1 MKTSRS
7 LLAPY
12 RSKSL
17 IIGIYS
23 IHVVPIKQ
31 ITLFPLWPCQAVDC
45 VTCSMC
51 SRKIPG
57 HRLSIHERSC
67 RKLTS
72 SANKT
77 PEQITESLCYVCKLR
92 FPISTL
98 ASHEVDCL
106 QQWQAKQE
114 GRPTPTP
121 SIPAEKSEQKKPD
134 NRSMVDAEP
143 VKEES
148 SLESGDILPL
158 DVECKELNQEDGS
171 TSDEGRGN
179 SQKLPSDNA
188 TETSANLSGETSE
201 TNQNTEIKTDEAWSQ
216 HIAQLVPCRKCG
228 RTFLPE
234 RLDKHVKNCK
244 LKPVKKKVWSWVS
257 WDPLHTSVFIF
268 C

>member
-1 MKTSRS
+1 MKSFINS
-7 LLAPY
+7 Y
-12 RSKSL
+12 RRYGRIFYFEKKCFETLVNIL
-17 IIGIYS
+17 ILRNIF
-23 IHVVPIKQ
+23 V
-31 ITLFPLWPCQAVDC
+31 F
-45 VTCSMC
+45 
-51 SRKIPG
+51 
-57 HRLSIHERSC
+57 
-67 RKLTS
+67 
-72 SANKT
+72 
-77 PEQITESLCYVCKLR
+77 QITESLCYVCKLR

-188 TETSANLSGETSE
+188 TETSANLSG
-201 TNQNTEIKTDEAWSQ
+201 K
-216 HIAQLVPCRKCG
+216 
-228 RTFLPE
+228 
-234 RLDKHVKNCK
+234 VK
-244 LKPVKKKVWSWVS
+244 V
-257 WDPLHTSVFIF
+257 H
-268 C
+268 